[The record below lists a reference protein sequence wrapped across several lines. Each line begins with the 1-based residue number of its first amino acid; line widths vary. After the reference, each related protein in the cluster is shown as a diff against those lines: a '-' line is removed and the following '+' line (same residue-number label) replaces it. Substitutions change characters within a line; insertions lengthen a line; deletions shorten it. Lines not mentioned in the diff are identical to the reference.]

1 MTSKYLGYKS
11 MDDPLFRADKTLIR
25 LQNLVSSRDA
35 ATQDEFQDAV
45 DIFVEK
51 AEEGN
56 GMAFVSSWGEANP
69 GGGKDRVE
77 LFIERS
83 KSDVQVCRD
92 SLATVI
98 KILDLKVN

>member
-1 MTSKYLGYKS
+1 MN
-11 MDDPLFRADKTLIR
+11 DPLFRADKTLMK
-25 LQNLVSSRDA
+25 LQRIVP
-35 ATQDEFQDAV
+35 DEYDSQFQDAL
-45 DIFVEK
+45 DTWMEK

-83 KSDVQVCRD
+83 KNDVIEAKD
-92 SLATVI
+92 SLGTVI
-98 KILDLKVN
+98 KILGLKVN